1 MYTTQVNS
9 TCTARADWLAKKNK
23 MAYCRYSFTNKVT
36 LWAAGY
42 SACVVYTKT
51 SSNQRLGVRSVV
63 PVKIR
68 VRC

>member
-1 MYTTQVNS
+1 MARISFRICYPCPDRCPRFWGLPVFMYGHRNII
-9 TCTARADWLAKKNK
+9 
-23 MAYCRYSFTNKVT
+23 
-36 LWAAGY
+36 
-42 SACVVYTKT
+42 KT